1 MSSKA
6 RKIPEELENP
16 IDNILIELAEKLN
29 PYFYKLGFNPNGV
42 TTLSL
47 IFGILSCY
55 FYYLKYYLFSSISMF
70 ISYFFDVMDG
80 NFARRYNMQTQF
92 GDYYDHIKDTI
103 VLFTI
108 TYLILTNK
116 DLSFSLKIL
125 GFIVGLFFLFGSI
138 THLGCIEQYVKKSN
152 SKKNIKESKFLSG
165 FQQCCQNL
173 SKIKQF
179 RYFGTGTSNIF
190 LSFFILIPKFLPV

>member
-92 GDYYDHIKDTI
+92 GDYYDHE
-103 VLFTI
+103 L
-108 TYLILTNK
+108 YLLSIRHGILLMK
-116 DLSFSLKIL
+116 KLKIR
-125 GFIVGLFFLFGSI
+125 
-138 THLGCIEQYVKKSN
+138 N
-152 SKKNIKESKFLSG
+152 MRKE
-165 FQQCCQNL
+165 N
-173 SKIKQF
+173 
-179 RYFGTGTSNIF
+179 
-190 LSFFILIPKFLPV
+190 